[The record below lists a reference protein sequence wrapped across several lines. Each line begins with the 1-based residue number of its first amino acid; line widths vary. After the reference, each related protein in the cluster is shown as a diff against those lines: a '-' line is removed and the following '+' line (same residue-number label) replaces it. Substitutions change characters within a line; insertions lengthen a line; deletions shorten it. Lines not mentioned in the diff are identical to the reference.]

1 MCPLLASLLFFFI
14 DPILSTLL
22 LLKYQTDGESIFES
36 HPINPKVAI
45 ATLLVYC
52 LAHGAQLSFM
62 TSTSTNSTYVCVL
75 CTTMMLFASLSL
87 ASMGSLLFFN
97 VAQFIAYTLH
107 TLISLANLCGL
118 ISSVCK
124 QIHCKLNSQWDKMR
138 STMALRGSTYPLFP

>member
-14 DPILSTLL
+14 DPILGTLL
-22 LLKYQTDGESIFES
+22 LLKYQIDGESIFES

-124 QIHCKLNSQWDKMR
+124 QIHYKLNSQWDKMR
-138 STMALRGSTYPLFP
+138 STMALRGSTYPFFP

>member
-14 DPILSTLL
+14 DPILGTLL
-22 LLKYQTDGESIFES
+22 LLKYQIDGESIFES

-62 TSTSTNSTYVCVL
+62 TSMSTNSTYVCVL
-75 CTTMMLFASLSL
+75 CTTMTLFASLSL

-124 QIHCKLNSQWDKMR
+124 QIHYKLNSQWDKMR

>member
-14 DPILSTLL
+14 DPILGTLL
-22 LLKYQTDGESIFES
+22 LLKYQIDGESIFES

-75 CTTMMLFASLSL
+75 CTTMTLFASLSL

-124 QIHCKLNSQWDKMR
+124 QIHYKLNSQWDKMR